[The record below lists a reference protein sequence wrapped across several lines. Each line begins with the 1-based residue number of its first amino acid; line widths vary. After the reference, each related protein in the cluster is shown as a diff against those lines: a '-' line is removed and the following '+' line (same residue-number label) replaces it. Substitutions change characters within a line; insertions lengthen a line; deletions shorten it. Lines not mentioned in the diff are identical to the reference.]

1 MFAGATPANLRLSSI
16 TPAVAAICPAVPV
29 SINTSF
35 APVFTSSA
43 VNDTGSTLGG
53 RKAAASASLTC
64 VAEALWT
71 NLPSIGTNQMP
82 SYSAVS

>member
-1 MFAGATPANLRLSSI
+1 MVSMFAGATPASLRLSSI
-16 TPAVAAICPAVPV
+16 TPAVSVTCPAVPV
-29 SINTSF
+29 SISTSF

-64 VAEALWT
+64 VADALCT
-71 NLPSIGTNQMP
+71 NLSSIGTNQVP
-82 SYSAVS
+82 S